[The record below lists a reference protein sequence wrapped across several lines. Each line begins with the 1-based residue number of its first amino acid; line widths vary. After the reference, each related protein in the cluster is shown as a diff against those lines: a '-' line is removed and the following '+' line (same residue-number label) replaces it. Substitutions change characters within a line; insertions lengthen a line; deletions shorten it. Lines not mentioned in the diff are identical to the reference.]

1 MQVKRFFA
9 ADMRQAMKLVRDEL
23 GPDASIIGNRRVAG
37 GVELTAALDYQ
48 APVAAS
54 KPNPALEAELRKTQA
69 KIAQAKADLSAP
81 TRASDSVRGD
91 RQMYG
96 TEKPRRSAAETLA
109 AAMDAP
115 VAPAPAAAGQQ
126 ALEAMRFELNGLR
139 ELIEVQLGSI
149 AWNQLQNQRPKQA
162 GLWRRL
168 QRMGLPA
175 DLSRNLLERVASIAD
190 PKQAWRMLLA
200 HLARSINTPEI
211 DLLEQ
216 GGVIALVGPAGMGKT
231 TTLAKLA
238 ARYVLKY
245 GAQSIALVSMDSFR
259 IGAQEQIKTLG
270 RILNVPVTLVDP
282 GQSLIQAMAPLAR
295 KRLVLIDTAGLPAND
310 PALRMQLE
318 ALSSLSLN
326 VKNYLVLAATSQ
338 SQVLKSAWQNYRS
351 CGLAGCILTKLDE
364 AGSLGEA
371 LALAISQHLPVAYLA
386 DGPKIPDDLHVA
398 RAHQLVSRAV
408 SLQSPEEPCED
419 AMADMFAGLYQQPVR
434 RAS

>member
-1 MQVKRFFA
+1 
-9 ADMRQAMKLVRDEL
+9 MKLVRDEL

-69 KIAQAKADLSAP
+69 KIAQARADLSAP
-81 TRASDSVRGD
+81 SRASDGVRGD

-216 GGVIALVGPAGMGKT
+216 GGVVALVGPAGMGKT

>member
-69 KIAQAKADLSAP
+69 KIAQARADLSAP
-81 TRASDSVRGD
+81 SRASDGVRGD

-216 GGVIALVGPAGMGKT
+216 GGVVALVGPAGMGKT